1 MLAALM
7 NVPKTDAQ
15 WQQFSYD
22 HRNSHDKI
30 RAAIKKKF
38 GTDLPD
44 YQIEPINPDNI
55 QQFLQNNASLHTD
68 MNGILKSQSSDL
80 LDVDITKPD
89 QLSSWINLNYQEHEN
104 VEQLLGI

>member
-89 QLSSWINLNYQEHEN
+89 QLDSWINLNYQEHEN